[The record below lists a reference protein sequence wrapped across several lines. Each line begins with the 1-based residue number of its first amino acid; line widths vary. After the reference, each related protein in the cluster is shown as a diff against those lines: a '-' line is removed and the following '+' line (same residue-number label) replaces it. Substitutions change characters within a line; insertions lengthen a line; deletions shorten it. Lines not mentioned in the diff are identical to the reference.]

1 MTHKITYEFE
11 GIKVS
16 IEADENESSVNV
28 SKAIE
33 QAKMQFIK
41 FFDGPK
47 IGYKLTTGV
56 SNNAM
61 KKTLSVKEAAEILQV
76 CDRTMYR
83 LVKRAMITENMFNVV
98 KLGQVYRINRESFLN
113 WIDSI
118 ESISL

>member
-16 IEADENESSVNV
+16 IEAD
-28 SKAIE
+28 
-33 QAKMQFIK
+33 
-41 FFDGPK
+41 
-47 IGYKLTTGV
+47 
-56 SNNAM
+56 
-61 KKTLSVKEAAEILQV
+61 EILQV

-118 ESISL
+118 ESTSL